1 MENVLGGEG
10 KNVPIRPLLSCCLQK
25 LHSSTEK
32 KLATLD
38 VFFAHQLLFYQPI
51 GGWLPSL
58 LVESFLIE
66 F

>member
-25 LHSSTEK
+25 LHSSTAKKK

-38 VFFAHQLLFYQPI
+38 VIFLLTNQLVGSYVVS
-51 GGWLPSL
+51 WWK
-58 LVESFLIE
+58 VFLIE

>member
-38 VFFAHQLLFYQPI
+38 VIFLLTNQLVGSYVVS
-51 GGWLPSL
+51 WWK
-58 LVESFLIE
+58 VFLIE